1 MVRLPGLLPAERID
15 PARRAIQRALAQHG
29 LWRDD
34 ARPPPIDA
42 ASPAAGR
49 RKLPKGL
56 ARAKAVATALRTPAL
71 QHSVEALLGERPAQ
85 PPADTP
91 AGRPARPSSIRHCR
105 PLGPPALLLT
115 LPNAETWTV
124 PHGIWHLD
132 LPRLPRPGIPGLQAF
147 AFLDAVPPGGGG
159 TLVVRGSHRLLNDRG
174 FARSKQVKRLLKRE
188 PWFAAL
194 MGRGEP
200 DRRRFLDAPAEVR
213 GVPVQVVELHGEPGD
228 VVLTDLR
235 LLHTIA
241 PNAGKAPRLMATQ
254 RYLRAEAAAQLAAAF
269 GNRGSEQAGIETGSR
284 KRRAGP
290 SRTPAEGS
298 SMRGAGPSRTPA
310 EGSRGT
316 GSVESC
322 NA

>member
-1 MVRLPGLLPAERID
+1 M
-15 PARRAIQRALAQHG
+15 ART
-29 LWRDD
+29 
-34 ARPPPIDA
+34 
-42 ASPAAGR
+42 
-49 RKLPKGL
+49 
-56 ARAKAVATALRTPAL
+56 KAVAAVLRTPAL
-71 QHSVEALLGERPAQ
+71 QRSVEALLGDRPAQ
-85 PPADTP
+85 PLADAPA
-91 AGRPARPSSIRHCR
+91 AGRPVCASSIGRCR

-194 MGRGEP
+194 MGRGET

-241 PNAGKAPRLMATQ
+241 PNAGMAPRLMATQ

-310 EGSRGT
+310 EGSSMRGAGPSRTPAEGSRGT